1 MSYEKAYN
9 LIKSLAQSQGMY
21 GRILRELNENVE
33 AREGLTQWCDNNPN
47 ASDLDL
53 ILAIEG

>member
-1 MSYEKAYN
+1 MSYQKAYN
-9 LIKSLAQSQGMY
+9 LIKSLAMSKGSY
-21 GRILRELNENVE
+21 GSILQQLEENEE
-33 AREGLTQWCDNNPN
+33 AREGLMQWCENNPN